1 MYTICLFSLNTDPAK
16 NPFTPKTKA
25 PEETYYKQPSY
36 DNYYQTP
43 KYY

>member
-1 MYTICLFSLNTDPAK
+1 MPTVYFFSLNTDPAK
-16 NPFTPKTKA
+16 NPFTPKIKA
-25 PEETYYKQPSY
+25 TEEPYYKQPSY